1 MRIIIPEDQSK
12 DYVSRLFQKLG
23 AKKEDADIMGDHLT
37 MAEMRGIYSHG
48 LSRIPIYTSRLEQ
61 GGFNP
66 NPEMKIEKDYPGSFM
81 LDADWA
87 FGPVSGKFAMDR
99 LIERAKTTG
108 FASCVITKSNHWGF
122 LGYYPMMALPHDM
135 IGFAFCNANGTTSIY
150 GSPHRFVGTSPMS
163 VAVPAGKQLSIVY
176 DGASSTVAMGK
187 VSVANME
194 GRSIPDDWTYDK
206 DGKLT
211 TNPADALTGGGCMQA
226 FGGYKGSGIAILISS
241 LSAALSGMPNDF
253 KNDDSSPASPNNV
266 GGVMQVI
273 DPSKFRD
280 IADFK
285 ASIDE
290 FIAAAKAQPKGEGV
304 EEIYMPG
311 EIEFNKVKFFREQ
324 GGFEVGPGLYQALQ
338 DAAKQYGL
346 SYDFSGWVRD

>member
-12 DYVSRLFQKLG
+12 DYVSKLFQTIG

-37 MAEMRGIYSHG
+37 MSEMRGIYSHG
-48 LSRIPIYTSRLEQ
+48 LSRIPVYTKKLEG

-66 NPEMKIEKDYPGSFM
+66 NPEMKIDKEFPGSFL

-87 FGPVSGKFAMDR
+87 FGPVSGRFAMDR
-99 LIERAKTTG
+99 LIEKAGVTG

-122 LGYYPMMALPHDM
+122 LGYYSMMALPHNM
-135 IGFAFCNANGTTSIY
+135 IGFAFCNATGTTSIF
-150 GSPHRFVGTSPMS
+150 GSPFRFVGTSPMS
-163 VAVPAGKQLSIVY
+163 IAVPAGKELPIVY

-187 VSVANME
+187 VSVAQME
-194 GRSIPDDWTYDK
+194 GRSIPEDWTFNK
-206 DGKLT
+206 EGGRT
-211 TNPADALTGGGCMQA
+211 TDPADALTGGCMQA

-253 KNDDSSPASPNNV
+253 KNDDSAPSSGNNV

-280 IADFK
+280 IDDFK
-285 ASIDE
+285 ASVDE
-290 FIAAAKAQPKGEGV
+290 FISAAKAQPKGDGV

-311 EIEFNKVKFFREQ
+311 EIEFNKVKAFREQ

-338 DAAKQYGL
+338 DAAKKYGL
-346 SYDFSGWVRD
+346 VYDFSGWVRD